1 MSGVDVLAVL
11 DDLVADMGDLPGT
24 TGQQVA
30 QVRDAVAELIEAARV
45 IDDRIAYYSS
55 IGEAAEQNIEDWAY
69 TDRSGDMARYRAAL
83 ARCGGAA

>member
-1 MSGVDVLAVL
+1 MSAPADVLAVL
-11 DDLVADMGDLPGT
+11 DKYTAPELRAT
-24 TGQQVA
+24 RA
-30 QVRDAVAELIEAARV
+30 AVAELIEAARV

-83 ARCGGAA
+83 ANVTGGVK